1 MAARVQAP
9 RVWVTPSTR
18 LHTTGRARC
27 VRGACPSRSPNQFGS
42 LPIAEILTSELA
54 GGTVCTA
61 ASSDL
66 LVVGPGVLGSQ
77 VGSKWLQVRT
87 GLRPQPALGFGWKG
101 F

>member
-1 MAARVQAP
+1 MGDAVD
-9 RVWVTPSTR
+9 TPAYHRSR
-18 LHTTGRARC
+18 PLRAWC
-27 VRGACPSRSPNQFGS
+27 VSLALTQPVGS